1 MDSIVLLSRD
11 PSLGVVIA
19 IAGLVCG
26 VIVARKFLR
35 PKKVHDPTSSSGS
48 PPQHFSM
55 SVIAILQQLTV
66 TYLWPTSDSHSF

>member
-11 PSLGVVIA
+11 PAVGVVIA

-26 VIVARKFLR
+26 IIVARKFLR

-48 PPQHFSM
+48 PPN
-55 SVIAILQQLTV
+55 
-66 TYLWPTSDSHSF
+66 TSQGV